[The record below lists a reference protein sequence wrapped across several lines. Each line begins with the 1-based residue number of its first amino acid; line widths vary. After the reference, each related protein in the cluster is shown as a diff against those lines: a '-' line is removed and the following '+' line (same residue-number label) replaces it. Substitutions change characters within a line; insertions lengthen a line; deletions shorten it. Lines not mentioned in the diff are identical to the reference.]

1 VNDVSESK
9 ETTVSLTNIISKLEE
24 TKINELWKVVNNLRS
39 LSMEI
44 SRFLEKKRSG
54 FTIIYDN
61 DLLLEIYGRYSGCLY
76 YSTSPVSEQKTL
88 ADIYSKFF
96 DDVNTFYM
104 SVLKCLAEEIDDFV
118 NTVEDHLPQDDP

>member
-1 VNDVSESK
+1 MSGVSEQ
-9 ETTVSLTNIISKLEE
+9 TQVSLSGIISKLEGA
-24 TKINELWKVVNNLRS
+24 KINELWKVVNNLRS
-39 LSMEI
+39 LSTEI

-88 ADIYSKFF
+88 VDIYSKFF
-96 DDVNTFYM
+96 DDVNTFYT

-118 NTVEDHLPQDDP
+118 HIVEDHLPQDDP